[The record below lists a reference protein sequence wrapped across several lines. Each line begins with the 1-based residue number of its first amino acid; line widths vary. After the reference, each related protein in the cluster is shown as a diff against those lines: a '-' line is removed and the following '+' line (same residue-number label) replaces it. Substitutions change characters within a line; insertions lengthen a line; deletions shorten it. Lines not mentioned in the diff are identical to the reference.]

1 MGRGDGKQTRNLK
14 GRKEGQE
21 GTRSVCMG
29 SRVSKAR
36 RKRSEQQ
43 QESEG
48 DIDRVETRQEEDQAE
63 EQEVDDQVLDIEE
76 EANVHGSYTPPSL
89 PVRMMSDGTS
99 PPTVPTQVPPYS
111 SNVTTGTNN
120 NHNDDPPP
128 IYTYTDHRPNEGWS
142 PKLVAEARKLRDD
155 CNQASGDHDQA
166 GYGHRTRHI
175 IFGLPGPVVAVIVG
189 GIAGLWE
196 SSDARYLITPLS
208 MFGGIMTAVHI
219 FLNMAGRAERHWAYA
234 AHYGGLAAEIHHELQ
249 RDPRRR
255 RESDEFFAE
264 ILTRIRHLNA
274 NAPQL
279 PNKKKKGCKSA
290 CCGTGA
296 YGGVNII
303 VEGGDDDGTR
313 QELAEILERLRQQD
327 RQGRT
332 NDTANASQV

>member
-1 MGRGDGKQTRNLK
+1 MGIRA
-14 GRKEGQE
+14 
-21 GTRSVCMG
+21 
-29 SRVSKAR
+29 SRIN
-36 RKRSEQQ
+36 RKRSSEQI
-43 QESEG
+43 ESNSVTSNERRTRSE
-48 DIDRVETRQEEDQAE
+48 RVFQEE
-63 EQEVDDQVLDIEE
+63 EE
-76 EANVHGSYTPPSL
+76 EEENTGTYLPPEVSATMSQEPAPPPSVI
-89 PVRMMSDGTS
+89 PNAAVR
-99 PPTVPTQVPPYS
+99 
-111 SNVTTGTNN
+111 NTGLTNALN
-120 NHNDDPPP
+120 NDPPP
-128 IYTYTDHRPNEGWS
+128 LYTYTDHRPNEGWS
-142 PKLVAEARKLRDD
+142 PKLVSEARKLRDD

-175 IFGLPGPVVAVIVG
+175 IFGLPGPLVAVLVG

-196 SSDARYLITPLS
+196 SEDARFLITPLS

-234 AHYGGLAAEIHHELQ
+234 AHYGGLASEIHHELQ

-264 ILTRIRHLNA
+264 ILTRIGHLNA

-303 VEGGDDDGTR
+303 VEGGEDDDAR
-313 QELAEILERLRQQD
+313 QELAEILGRLREQD
-327 RQGRT
+327 RQRRT
-332 NDTANASQV
+332 NETTDVAAA